1 MIPQTLFNM
10 NMFVDGISLNG
21 DTTELTLPKVAV
33 KTEGHRAG
41 GMDAEIDMDMGL
53 EKLEASFAGTGIRK
67 EVLKFF
73 GLADQTAFNSSFRGS
88 FKGQRGEATGVIATI
103 RGMLREVDPGSWKA
117 GDKNE
122 FKYAVSVSYYKLE
135 VKGSVVYEIDPVN
148 MVRVIDGV
156 DQLQQHR
163 TNLGL

>member
-10 NMFVDGISLNG
+10 NMFVDGISLSG
-21 DTTELTLPKVAV
+21 DTTELTLPKLTV
-33 KTEGHRAG
+33 KTEAHRAG

-53 EKLEASFAGTGIRK
+53 EKLDASFSGTGIRK
-67 EVLKFF
+67 EVLKWF
-73 GLADQTAFNSSFRGS
+73 GLADQSAFNSSFRGS
-88 FKGQRGEATGVIATI
+88 FKSQKGEATGVVATL

-135 VKGSVVYEIDPVN
+135 VNGVLVYEIDPIN
-148 MVRVIDGV
+148 MVRVINGV